1 MPSRFVSVPNVFF
14 ELHCAA
20 GIMRLA
26 LVITALAGSGS
37 IAQIQAAPITYMLT
51 SAGSGTLGGSSF
63 TNATVM
69 VTLTCD
75 TSGVTAGTG
84 SQAGYL
90 VNSGTATVTVSGVG
104 TATFTDPVEI
114 VSTYNSIF
122 DGVNAVLIGDSV
134 SGTGILL
141 QEGTVFSGYQ
151 LGPLGPVTGSGGVAS
166 GSSMTP
172 VFPTTAGNFTWAIG
186 QALGTSTFTATQA
199 AAPPVSSSIVIPN
212 ANATT
217 AGNGG
222 GTLPSTPISAELQT
236 VFDPSQFP
244 SGPIY
249 ITGFAFR
256 ARGRPGTV

>member
-186 QALGTSTFTATQA
+186 QAF
-199 AAPPVSSSIVIPN
+199 
-212 ANATT
+212 
-217 AGNGG
+217 GNLNLHRHTGG
-222 GTLPSTPISAELQT
+222 GSAGEQQHRDSQRQRDHGGKRRRHPSLDAHLRRTPDGLRPKP
-236 VFDPSQFP
+236 VP
-244 SGPIY
+244 
-249 ITGFAFR
+249 FR
-256 ARGRPGTV
+256 ADLHHRLRVSPRGRPGTV